1 MLEIIYIISI
11 KLRFQK
17 LKTGLNPG
25 KTAFC
30 LSNKMNNNNL
40 YSNLEKFGVILAF
53 CDRRQLILPCH
64 KVNIDSHSNF
74 DWSLSS
80 IQLLKYVSIQY
91 SWFCDIVYWT
101 CTDWPLIDTYSW
113 HKVVIQKQSFAD
125 WSRLFWNYLVNLP
138 IWTKRTCSSF
148 TNKPWIKHQRF
159 WLTGKMCWRCLYFL
173 LMVLD

>member
-1 MLEIIYIISI
+1 M
-11 KLRFQK
+11 
-17 LKTGLNPG
+17 
-25 KTAFC
+25 
-30 LSNKMNNNNL
+30 
-40 YSNLEKFGVILAF
+40 EKFGVILAF

-80 IQLLKYVSIQY
+80 IQLLKYVSIQH

-101 CTDWPLIDTYSW
+101 GTDWPLIDTYSW

-148 TNKPWIKHQRF
+148 TNKPSIKHQRL
-159 WLTGKMCWRCLYFL
+159 WLTGKMCWRCLYIL